1 MKKFIAFEGLDG
13 AGKSTLIQSLVEE
26 LKKQQTNY
34 VLTREPGG
42 TELAE
47 KIRQL
52 LLSTEVEKPSE
63 KTELLL
69 YEASRAQHVS
79 QVIRPALEKGEW
91 VLCDRFTAST
101 LAFQSGGRGLSESDI
116 HWLNNYATGGLEPTL
131 TVLLDIDVDSSQKR
145 SSGRTDRELDR
156 MEREKRE
163 FHEAVRVH
171 YLKQANQNP
180 SKWLVLQ
187 AKDSV
192 EQLSEQL
199 LTHLRTNS
207 WL

>member
-26 LKKQQTNY
+26 LKKQQKDF

-52 LLSTEVEKPSE
+52 LLSTDVEKPSE

-79 QVIRPALEKGEW
+79 QVIAPALEKGDW
-91 VLCDRFTAST
+91 VICDRFTAST
-101 LAFQSGGRGLSESDI
+101 LAFQAGGRGLSESDI
-116 HWLNNYATGGLEPTL
+116 HWLIKLLIRILVL
-131 TVLLDIDVDSSQKR
+131 TPIYQVLL
-145 SSGRTDRELDR
+145 
-156 MEREKRE
+156 
-163 FHEAVRVH
+163 
-171 YLKQANQNP
+171 
-180 SKWLVLQ
+180 
-187 AKDSV
+187 
-192 EQLSEQL
+192 L
-199 LTHLRTNS
+199 LFGYIFFQYRFFYNFVKKFMSFLGCGFLFRN
-207 WL
+207 